1 MLYVCHRV
9 NHGFCIS
16 NRIIKDNHKA
26 SIPILMYMT
35 NIRHLVSLCH
45 KAREKNIKKHSYLS
59 YEERLGLH
67 TTKYR
72 P

>member
-16 NRIIKDNHKA
+16 NRIIKDTHKA

-45 KAREKNIKKHSYLS
+45 KAGEKNIKKHSYLS
-59 YEERLGLH
+59 Y
-67 TTKYR
+67 
-72 P
+72 